1 MADLG
6 MNIVTVIHQPRYSV
20 FSLFHEVLLLGKAG
34 RTVFQGLCRWTQAP
48 PGRAPQCCKP
58 FSCWPALLCVHC
70 NAGDFGRPRLGH
82 CTPQCGACNVP
93 QSQVCMVSCAERL
106 SELKCRRAP
115 LRSTALPYFISI
127 GFELPP
133 NENPADFFL
142 DIVSGC
148 VPCQANPDFST
159 EVGTRSL
166 QGLACDRAMPVLH
179 IHEHAP
185 GS

>member
-34 RTVFQGLCRWTQAP
+34 RTVFQGPC
-48 PGRAPQCCKP
+48 
-58 FSCWPALLCVHC
+58 FS
-70 NAGDFGRPRLGH
+70 
-82 CTPQCGACNVP
+82 
-93 QSQVCMVSCAERL
+93 
-106 SELKCRRAP
+106 
-115 LRSTALPYFISI
+115 ALPYFISL

-148 VPCQANPDFST
+148 IPCHANPDFKP
-159 EVGTRSL
+159 EVGGSASVGPSHLPHPL
-166 QGLACDRAMPVLH
+166 QECSED
-179 IHEHAP
+179 
-185 GS
+185 